1 MMTVYEFDGKKY
13 QQASKHQKEWG
24 SALIESL
31 HFRGDESI
39 LDLGCGDGVLTE
51 KLAVMVPNGKVLGI
65 DASSDMLKT
74 ARLHQRENLYFR
86 QMDINQINFDATF
99 DIIYSNA
106 ALHWVQNHSLL
117 LANSYKALKPGG
129 KICWNFAGN
138 GNCKT
143 FFGVV
148 RQMMRSKAYKNYFG
162 DFKWPWIMPESDTYA
177 KLVEMAGFKNIEVTV
192 ENRDRNFANE
202 DEMIRWIDQPSLVP
216 FLQHLPAAKKAAFR
230 EAVIDKMLQQAKQP
244 DDTCF
249 ETFRRIQVIAVK

>member
-74 ARLHQRENLYFR
+74 ARLHQL
-86 QMDINQINFDATF
+86 
-99 DIIYSNA
+99 
-106 ALHWVQNHSLL
+106 
-117 LANSYKALKPGG
+117 
-129 KICWNFAGN
+129 
-138 GNCKT
+138 
-143 FFGVV
+143 
-148 RQMMRSKAYKNYFG
+148 
-162 DFKWPWIMPESDTYA
+162 
-177 KLVEMAGFKNIEVTV
+177 
-192 ENRDRNFANE
+192 
-202 DEMIRWIDQPSLVP
+202 
-216 FLQHLPAAKKAAFR
+216 LQHLPAAKKVAFR
-230 EAVIDKMLQQAKQP
+230 EAVIDKMIQQAKQP

-249 ETFRRIQVIAVK
+249 ENFRRIQVKAVK